1 MKTTKC
7 LFQNGSMN
15 LLWLGVMGLVITGCC
30 STKPKEEPAHQRGW
44 IGGEYK
50 AVSVFPPGLKRT
62 QKSALLIT
70 ALNTNTPAAVAGLA
84 AGDLILELNH
94 QPATSLKRFRRTID
108 AAEPGKSLP

>member
-7 LFQNGSMN
+7 LFQNGLMN
-15 LLWLGVMGLVITGCC
+15 LLCLGVMGLVVITGCC

-44 IGGEYK
+44 IGGDYK

-70 ALNTNTPAAVAGLA
+70 ALNTTTPAAVAGLA
-84 AGDLILELNH
+84 AGDLILELDH
-94 QPATSLKRFRRTID
+94 QPATSLKRFRETID
-108 AAEPGKSLP
+108 AT